1 MRNNHAIFYAQ
12 SRVIEDYAARES
24 CVIVGRLGSYV
35 LRRRKNCF
43 HIFITA
49 NEAFRAGRIQTAKQ
63 ISAEEALQH
72 LHREDAFRRNYCQH
86 FTGQPW
92 GLACHYA
99 LTLDTSV
106 YGIDGAVRL
115 IRTALDQQSLALQP
129 GGSV

>member
-1 MRNNHAIFYAQ
+1 M
-12 SRVIEDYAARES
+12 ES